1 MFVTVFIIATM
12 SFVLLVPFVMVL
24 VLAATFAQRN
34 QAQAV
39 AVTAQADAVSDR
51 RVRAAA

>member
-12 SFVLLVPFVMVL
+12 SFVLLVPVTMVL

-34 QAQAV
+34 QPRVV
-39 AVTAQADAVSDR
+39 AVTPRADAVR
-51 RVRAAA
+51 EPRVRAAA

>member
-34 QAQAV
+34 QPQVVAV
-39 AVTAQADAVSDR
+39 AARADAIRDR
-51 RVRAAA
+51 RVRSAA